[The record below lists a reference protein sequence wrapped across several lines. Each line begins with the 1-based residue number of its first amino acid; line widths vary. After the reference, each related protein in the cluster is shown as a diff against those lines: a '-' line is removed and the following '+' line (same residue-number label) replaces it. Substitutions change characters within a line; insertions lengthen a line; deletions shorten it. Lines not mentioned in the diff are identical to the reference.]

1 MKKILCAV
9 LTMMMFFSFAFAET
23 DLKSMSTE
31 DLQALYTKVV
41 MELLS
46 RTDTS
51 VTLTQGIWVVGRD
64 IPSGRYNLKADNVI
78 VSVYKSEDSAIDEV
92 YSEMRS
98 YYTLSSLIGSNEVGN
113 LTLREGEAVS
123 IEIGNVKFTR
133 LN

>member
-1 MKKILCAV
+1 MKKIICAI
-9 LTMMMFFSFAFAET
+9 LSMMMFFSLAFAEV
-23 DLKSMSTE
+23 DLKSMSTA

-51 VTLTQGIWVVGRD
+51 VELTQGIWVVGRD

>member
-1 MKKILCAV
+1 MKKIICAI
-9 LTMMMFFSFAFAET
+9 LSMMMFFSLAFAEV
-23 DLKSMSTE
+23 DLKSMGTA

-51 VTLTQGIWVVGRD
+51 VELTQGIWVVGRD

-98 YYTLSSLIGSNEVGN
+98 YYTLSSLIGSNEVAN

>member
-1 MKKILCAV
+1 MKKIICAI
-9 LTMMMFFSFAFAET
+9 LSMMMFFSLAFAEV
-23 DLKSMSTE
+23 DLKSMGTA

-51 VTLTQGIWVVGRD
+51 VELTQGIWVVGRD

-92 YSEMRS
+92 YSES
-98 YYTLSSLIGSNEVGN
+98 
-113 LTLREGEAVS
+113 
-123 IEIGNVKFTR
+123 
-133 LN
+133 

>member
-9 LTMMMFFSFAFAET
+9 LTMMMFFSFAFAEI

>member
-9 LTMMMFFSFAFAET
+9 LTMMMFFSFAFAEI

-51 VTLTQGIWVVGRD
+51 VTLTQGVWVVGRD

>member
-9 LTMMMFFSFAFAET
+9 LTMMMFFSFAFAEI

-51 VTLTQGIWVVGRD
+51 VELTQGIWVVGRD